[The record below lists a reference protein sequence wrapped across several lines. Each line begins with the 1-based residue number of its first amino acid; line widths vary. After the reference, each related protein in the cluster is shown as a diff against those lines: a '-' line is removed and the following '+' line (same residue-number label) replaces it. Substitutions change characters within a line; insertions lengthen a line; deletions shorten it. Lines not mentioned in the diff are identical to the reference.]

1 MPEFGIVER
10 DHLAGSERPTLRRP
24 HSQHAARSE
33 NQLLASMCGAPGALY
48 VERHV
53 QLVVREVLQHRHLYT
68 GASGVEEQQPH
79 RKLRARL
86 SRELRLGTLQ
96 LVLFLLDLSLGG
108 GQVLLRLGDVL
119 LGGGQLLLIC
129 GPLRIDAIRKCWQSI
144 NI

>member
-10 DHLAGSERPTLRRP
+10 DNLARSKRPTLRRP
-24 HSQHAARSE
+24 HSEHAASGK
-33 NQLLASMCGAPGALY
+33 NQLLVSMCGAPGALY
-48 VERHV
+48 IERHV
-53 QLVVREVLQHRHLYT
+53 QLVVREVLQHRHLCA

-86 SRELRLGTLQ
+86 SCELRLGTLQ

-108 GQVLLRLGDVL
+108 GQVLLRLGNLL

-129 GPLRIDAIRKCWQSI
+129 GGLLLSRR
-144 NI
+144 